1 MKKINYIVL
10 SFLTIFLISCQTN
23 KRPYPSAYYQC
34 EKCGEAFEISKS
46 IDENNLSCPD
56 KSCEGKVQKIAS
68 YKRYGSGLNT
78 RYGYSDP
85 WEVGYSGPY
94 VGSRGFLGVGF
105 HGGGH
110 HHHYYHDDRHSK
122 SGSKKSNR
130 PPARRIVNSDKSNS
144 NSAPMK
150 RIHSGSSSSH
160 TPSSSSRSPSR
171 SIPSKSSNGG
181 SSNSSRSPS
190 RSIPSKSS
198 SSSSKGSSGRRIYN

>member
-1 MKKINYIVL
+1 MNKFSYITL
-10 SFLTIFLISCQTN
+10 SFLTIFLISCQTT

-34 EKCGEAFEISKS
+34 EKCGETFEISKS
-46 IDENNLSCPD
+46 IDEKDLACPD
-56 KSCEGKVQKIAS
+56 KSCEGKVQKVAS

-122 SGSKKSNR
+122 SGPKKSNL
-130 PPARRIVNSDKSNS
+130 PK
-144 NSAPMK
+144 
-150 RIHSGSSSSH
+150 
-160 TPSSSSRSPSR
+160 
-171 SIPSKSSNGG
+171 
-181 SSNSSRSPS
+181 
-190 RSIPSKSS
+190 
-198 SSSSKGSSGRRIYN
+198 

>member
-34 EKCGEAFEISKS
+34 EKCGEAFEISKP

-56 KSCEGKVQKIAS
+56 KSCEGTVEKVAS
-68 YKRYGSGLNT
+68 YRRDGSGLNT

-110 HHHYYHDDRHSK
+110 HHYYHDDRHSK

-144 NSAPMK
+144 NSVPMK
-150 RIHSGSSSSH
+150 RIHSGSNSSN

-198 SSSSKGSSGRRIYN
+198 SSSSKGSSGRRINN